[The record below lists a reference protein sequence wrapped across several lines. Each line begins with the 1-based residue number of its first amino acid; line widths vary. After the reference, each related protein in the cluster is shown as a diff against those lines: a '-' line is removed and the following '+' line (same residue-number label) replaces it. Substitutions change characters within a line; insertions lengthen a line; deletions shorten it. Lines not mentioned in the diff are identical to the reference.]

1 MTPDLEAVLAYVVEL
16 ERNYK
21 LKTIAELKEQIR
33 NELEEENGASLE
45 AAPVTERRHR
55 RHRRKK
61 KWKQYV
67 LVPLLLMAAWLVG
80 WLLSFPS
87 AFRNVYFWILLVG
100 VVLLIGWTI
109 SLAKKL

>member
-1 MTPDLEAVLAYVVEL
+1 MIPDLEAVLAYVVEL
-16 ERNYK
+16 EREYK
-21 LKTIAELKEQIR
+21 LKTIAELKEKLR
-33 NELEEENGASLE
+33 NELEEENE
-45 AAPVTERRHR
+45 AITVTQQRHR
-55 RHRRKK
+55 RHRRKR

-67 LVPLLLMAAWLVG
+67 LVPLLFMAAWLVG
-80 WLLSFPS
+80 WLLSSPS